1 MVSKYWQDNY
11 CAQKVAKTPAAGSSS
26 IEAFVDGNWCSYSLV
41 DFPKAFW
48 EWSKDR
54 RREYISIFRELLSAG
69 SLSSRRP
76 NLSGPHNAMVATYGN
91 PRDDSRF
98 ALNNAV
104 KGMGF
109 LPKAERLDDIIN
121 ILRGNMDASMAR
133 RLDIL
138 QELYD
143 NAEELYAA
151 DRLGSLELYSEPL
164 RESQTFINQM
174 LNPAC
179 AVVWLDI
186 PTFKIKSIV
195 RLLDPQD
202 PHLTDYERRVTQYVN
217 LIHSFFHGKFPKDF
231 LTSMYFNVEIYD
243 SSPGQSGGK
252 GKRII

>member
-1 MVSKYWQDNY
+1 MVSKYWQDTY
-11 CAQKVAKTPAAGSSS
+11 CVQKVAKTPVVGSSS
-26 IEAFVDGNWCSYSLV
+26 VEAFADGNWSSFPLV
-41 DFPKAFW
+41 GFPEAFW
-48 EWSKDR
+48 EWNRAR
-54 RREYISIFRELLSAG
+54 RGEYISIFREILSKG
-69 SLSSRRP
+69 SMDSRK
-76 NLSGPHNAMVATYGN
+76 LDLAGPHNAMVATCGS

-109 LPKAERLDDIIN
+109 LPKAERLDDIIHT
-121 ILRGNMDASMAR
+121 LQSNMDASTAR

-138 QELYD
+138 QEFYD
-143 NAEELYAA
+143 NAEEIYAA

-164 RESQTFINQM
+164 HESQTFINQM
-174 LNPAC
+174 QNPAC
-179 AVVWLDI
+179 AVVWLDV

-202 PHLTDYERRVTQYVN
+202 PNLTDYERSVTQYIN

-231 LTSMYFNVEIYD
+231 ITSLYFNVEIYD

-252 GKRII
+252 GMRII